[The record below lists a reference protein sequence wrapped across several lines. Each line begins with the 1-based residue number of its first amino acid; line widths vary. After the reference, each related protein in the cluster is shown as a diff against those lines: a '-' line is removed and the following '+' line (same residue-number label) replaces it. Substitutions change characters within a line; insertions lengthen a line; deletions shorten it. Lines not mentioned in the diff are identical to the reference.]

1 MCKALAVLMD
11 NHLIFFVRVKFKFD
25 LIHGTIHAWM
35 YFHHPQQSVAIH
47 NEFRISSLICIR

>member
-1 MCKALAVLMD
+1 MCKALAVFMD

-35 YFHHPQQSVAIH
+35 YFHHPQQ
-47 NEFRISSLICIR
+47 ICGDS